1 MGDGIL
7 SEIMRLRRIVTIF
20 TLFMLVILYTFFL
33 LFRQTTVL
41 KRDIV
46 YYNDL
51 MYKIDADIA
60 SGRDIEAIENQYAC
74 NIIYSKQLNDPEL
87 AELYSKEAFV
97 LDLVVD
103 GDYLGKVAWLDKQEK
118 QDFYGGQFLT
128 YSLFIWIAVLLM
140 GYGVILVVYLSYIR
154 PVNDLKSFS
163 EELAKGNLDASL
175 PIRRNNLFGG
185 FSEAFDIM
193 REELKNSQKRR
204 IEAEIARKELV
215 SSLSHDVKTPVAVIE
230 ATCEVL
236 DVKFR
241 RRLAG
246 LNEDGEAFEEEVK
259 EINDSLEKINV
270 ITSKTHTIQS
280 IMADLIHS
288 NLEDSEKVSVLP
300 VEEYST
306 YIEDYFK
313 RIANY
318 GNIILENHI
327 PSCLIYMDR
336 QRMEQ
341 VIDNIVG
348 NSVKYAG
355 TDIHVFFDEI
365 NDMLMPDGSSG
376 GFVRIRIKDSG
387 PGVDEDDLPLL
398 AQKYYRGANSEGQ
411 NGYGMGMYLV
421 KQYMLKQGGD
431 MEYFNDNGFVVVLM
445 LKKV

>member
-33 LFRQTTVL
+33 LFRQTTVR

-51 MYKIDADIA
+51 MYKIEADIA

-118 QDFYGGQFLT
+118 QNFYGGQFLT

-154 PVNDLKSFS
+154 PVNDLKNFS

-236 DVKFR
+236 EVKFR

-376 GFVRIRIKDSG
+376 GFVRIRIRDSG

>member
-51 MYKIDADIA
+51 MYKIEADIA

>member
-51 MYKIDADIA
+51 MYKIEADIA

-246 LNEDGEAFEEEVK
+246 LNEDGEAFEEEFK

>member
-1 MGDGIL
+1 
-7 SEIMRLRRIVTIF
+7 MRLRRIVTIF

-33 LFRQTTVL
+33 LFRQTTVR

-51 MYKIDADIA
+51 MYKIEADIA

-154 PVNDLKSFS
+154 PVNDLKNFS

-241 RRLAG
+241 RKLAG

-306 YIEDYFK
+306 YIEDYFNK
-313 RIANY
+313 IANY
-318 GNIILENHI
+318 GHIILENHI

-341 VIDNIVG
+341 VIDNIIG

-431 MEYFNDNGFVVVLM
+431 M
-445 LKKV
+445 

>member
-51 MYKIDADIA
+51 MYKIEADIA

-376 GFVRIRIKDSG
+376 GFVRIRIRDSG

>member
-1 MGDGIL
+1 MGDRIL

-33 LFRQTTVL
+33 LFRQTTVR

-51 MYKIDADIA
+51 MYKIEADIA

-103 GDYLGKVAWLDKQEK
+103 GDYVGKVAWLDKQEK

-154 PVNDLKSFS
+154 PVNDLKNFS

-236 DVKFR
+236 EVKFR

-246 LNEDGEAFEEEVK
+246 LNEDGEAFEEEFK
-259 EINDSLEKINV
+259 EINDSLEKIHV

-355 TDIHVFFDEI
+355 TEIHVYFDDI
-365 NDMLMPDGSSG
+365 NDMLMPDGSTG
-376 GFVRIRIKDSG
+376 GFVRVRIKDSG
-387 PGVDEDDLPLL
+387 PGVDEEDLPLL
-398 AQKYYRGANSEGQ
+398 AQKYYRGANAREQ

-421 KQYMLKQGGD
+421 KQYMLKQYGD
-431 MEYFNDNGFVVVLM
+431 MEYYNDNGFTVVLM